1 MRKFVNNNKDSVE
14 LYFWAPYFMS
24 KGKRLKYF
32 LSKKNTSLVNIFLG
46 IPKVPTLGIF
56 HPGLATSLEIEIFQV
71 IAILEAI
78 YRSFI
83 IFFLKRT
90 FKKPIMTF
98 HIS

>member
-1 MRKFVNNNKDSVE
+1 MRKFVNNDKVE
-14 LYFWAPYFMS
+14 LYFMS
-24 KGKRLKYF
+24 KGKKIKVF
-32 LSKKNTSLVNIFLG
+32 FIEKNTSLVNIFLG
-46 IPKVPTLGIF
+46 IPRVPTLGIF
-56 HPGLATSLEIEIFQV
+56 HSSLATSLEIEIFQV